1 VTDLNKTLLYV
12 GYGSLLSGYGLLA
25 ARRGGRSR
33 LVAIDAEPAMVLN
46 ARRGLAKPSSHGN
59 YLAMDI
65 EPLDPGRPIT
75 ARTGLGDANGSGF
88 GALLLTFERSAAPL
102 ISRREE
108 YDPGAFVR
116 LLEHADHAG
125 LRLGEFLLNFARDAD
140 FNLLKYRE
148 ALHGLLGYTSEGYI
162 FHPLP
167 LEDGRVAIVA
177 IGSGYEGSGDPEV
190 ISKRREYEIDHLHNF
205 GSALAITSLE
215 LDRPG
220 QIGYF
225 AECLLGGMHGLVMG
239 DLMSGFEPEAPW
251 ARDLARRV
259 ADVMAVEATHFL
271 DATSLA
277 AESYRARFA
286 VRGPDPSLEALLRLA
301 RLG

>member
-1 VTDLNKTLLYV
+1 MTNPNKTLLYV

-33 LVAIDAEPAMVLN
+33 LVAIDAEPATVLN

-65 EPLDPGRPIT
+65 EPLEPALPIT
-75 ARTGLGDANGSGF
+75 ARTGPSEVDGRGF
-88 GALLLTFERSAAPL
+88 GALLLTFDRSAAPL

-108 YDPGAFVR
+108 YAPDVFVR
-116 LLEHADHAG
+116 LLERADRAG
-125 LRLGEFLLNFARDAD
+125 LPLGEFLLNFAREAG
-140 FNLLKYRE
+140 FNLLKYRK
-148 ALHGLLGYTSEGYI
+148 ALRGLLGYTSEGYI

-190 ISKRREYEIDHLHNF
+190 ISKRREYGIDRLHNF
-205 GSALAITSLE
+205 GSALEITSLE

-225 AECLLGGMHGLVMG
+225 AECLLGGMHGLAMG

-251 ARDLARRV
+251 AADLARRV

-286 VRGPDPSLEALLRLA
+286 VHGPDPSLNALLRLA
-301 RLG
+301 RVE